1 MLLSMVLARS
11 ARGTPRSQRRLQKWV
26 VVLLFVVSL
35 PAVTP
40 RLYASDEIQ
49 YFSFLRSL
57 WFDQDLSFDNEY
69 RYFHDRGIARAFGFE
84 ETFLELTTPTGRR
97 YNFGTI
103 GCALLWAPFY
113 GVADISVRLMRAFGV
128 SVAADG
134 FSRPYLRAVAYGS
147 ALYGFLAVLL
157 SMRAARRLTGS
168 SGRGQLAGLLVWFG
182 TPLLFYMYVAPGM
195 AHACSAFAVA
205 VFVNVWLQ
213 ARERWS
219 TRGLIALGASGALM
233 VMVREQDVF
242 FMLGPALDFVWT
254 LGADAW
260 SGWSKRTGEQLT
272 AVLAAG
278 AAFAVCYLPQ
288 GTAYLILNGQLGP
301 PDYIANK
308 MQWFAPHAGH
318 VLLSS
323 SHGLFF
329 WTPLVLLCLAGLA
342 AMAATSSS
350 PSTKQVVICLGL
362 MFAAQVY
369 ISGSIDSWTVAGSF
383 GQRRFVSTTI
393 ILVIGITAMLKLV
406 TRQPSQ
412 VGLGMLLIGSVWWNL
427 GLMAQFGS
435 GMMDRQRLEPARNAY
450 NTFVIVPRAL
460 PGLVQ
465 RYLFDRSSFY
475 AEPERYT
482 RPEP

>member
-1 MLLSMVLARS
+1 M
-11 ARGTPRSQRRLQKWV
+11 
-26 VVLLFVVSL
+26 VLLFVVSV

-49 YFSFLRSL
+49 YFAFLRSL

-84 ETFLELTTPTGRR
+84 ETFLELTTATGRR

-103 GCALLWAPFY
+103 GSALLWAPFF
-113 GVADISVRLMRAFGV
+113 GVADLSVRFMRASGAD
-128 SVAADG
+128 VAADG

-168 SGRGQLAGLLVWFG
+168 WGHSQLAGLIVWFG

-205 VFVNVWLQ
+205 VFLNVWLDV
-213 ARERWS
+213 RERWS
-219 TRGLIALGASGALM
+219 ARGLVALGASGALM
-233 VMVREQDVF
+233 VMVREQDLF
-242 FMLGPALDFVWT
+242 FAFGPALDFFWT
-254 LGADAW
+254 LGADAR
-260 SGWSKRTGEQLT
+260 SGRSNRTGERLI
-272 AVLAAG
+272 AALAAV
-278 AAFAVCYLPQ
+278 ATFAVCYLPQ
-288 GTAYLILNGQLGP
+288 ATAYLILNGRLGP

-308 MQWFAPHAGH
+308 MRWYAPYAGH
-318 VLLSS
+318 VLLSPG
-323 SHGLFF
+323 HGLLL
-329 WTPLVLLCLAGLA
+329 WTPAVLLCLVGLA
-342 AMAATSSS
+342 ALAVTSSS
-350 PSTKQVVICLGL
+350 PSTRRVVMCLAL

-383 GQRRFVSTTI
+383 GQRRFVGTTA
-393 ILVIGITAMLKLV
+393 ILVIGMAAMLQLA
-406 TRQPSQ
+406 TERRGQI
-412 VGLGMLLIGSVWWNL
+412 GLGLLLIGCIWWNI

-435 GMMDRQRLEPARNAY
+435 GTMDRQRLDLARNAY

-460 PGLVQ
+460 PGLAQ

-475 AEPERYT
+475 AEPERYAE
-482 RPEP
+482 PEP